1 MRNFLPVPFVEW
13 FFRGRW
19 SETRWG
25 FTIRSACRWGLHMGR
40 EIRRGLGIGSNRR
53 WGLAAVLAGCVLLAG
68 QGPAWIGQSS
78 CSSPQA
84 DPWTPSAWA
93 GDKEDEQITI
103 SSPSGDSDHSG
114 PLAAELARLVE
125 ADWIEQDRLFA
136 RTGGQIAQLYPQPG
150 KSVRLAEETM
160 RNVWAALFPRQAG
173 DSGQS
178 GPKPLEE
185 FSLDHIRYVL
195 ERAEGLCDRLQ
206 GQGGS
211 QERDRHRRRLE
222 ELRARLIPME
232 AVRKSQP
239 LMPSTAERRALYLEA
254 RRMLRELA
262 WTHPL
267 LRKIDKL
274 LFIKRHDP
282 AGVFHMCDQ
291 FYGCNAVP
299 GGGLFVL
306 LDPFGPSP
314 RLKNLLEHSLVEN
327 GRLQGQKLQGGS
339 FLSPEV
345 SYDGQTILFAYSQ
358 ASAYQT
364 TKGRE
369 CYLWGPEISYHIFR
383 CNADGSGLR
392 QLTDGPEDDFD
403 PCFLP
408 NGRIVFVSTR
418 RGGYLRCGRH
428 CPVYTLFSM
437 KPDGSD
443 IVPLSFHETHEW
455 QPSVTHDGMIVY
467 TRWDYVDRD
476 TNVAHHI
483 WLCFPDGRDPRSYHG
498 NYPVRREGRPW
509 MEMDI
514 RAVPGSHKFV
524 AVTGAHHGHAFGSL
538 VLVDQRREDDG
549 LMSQLE
555 RLTPEVPFPEAEA
568 RPIRPAMVYGTP
580 WPLSEEDYLCVYDP
594 AAKNRGIYWIDRY
607 GNKELIYRDPAISCA
622 SPMPLAARPC
632 APVIPDQ
639 TRQSVRSTDSG
650 GEHRSVSM
658 ASSTLPSQ
666 AAQRACPSEAVE
678 KRSVSGASFCQRS
691 PEALGSGQRSG
702 ISAEGQAN
710 SAKEDSAGA
719 MAEVAV
725 MNMYDSD
732 FAWPED
738 VKIRALR
745 VIQVLPKSTPPPN
758 VPRIGVAN
766 QTNARM
772 VLGTVP
778 VEEDGSAY
786 FLVPHSAPIYFQAL
800 DEQGLAIQ
808 SMRSATYLHP
818 GERLV
823 CQGCHEP
830 KHRAPSLRKPPLAL
844 QRPPSVLQPEPDGAK
859 PFNYVRLVQPVL
871 DRHCAGCHQAKK
883 ALDLS
888 GSLDRNGFT
897 RSYNNLAGRYGFY
910 YHVSNGS
917 MADPQHGGSRSRA
930 GQFGARASALW
941 PYLQQTHYGVKLSA
955 EEMRRI
961 TLWLDCNSEFLGAYE
976 EPGLQAQGKP
986 VWPSLR

>member
-1 MRNFLPVPFVEW
+1 MGSYHVQQKPMGLP
-13 FFRGRW
+13 
-19 SETRWG
+19 
-25 FTIRSACRWGLHMGR
+25 MGGA
-40 EIRRGLGIGSNRR
+40 IQGGHVMGSKSR
-53 WGLAAVLAGCVLLAG
+53 WGLAAVLAGCLLLAWG
-68 QGPAWIGQSS
+68 RPFWRGLLPGSSHQADLWTSPAWATS
-78 CSSPQA
+78 
-84 DPWTPSAWA
+84 
-93 GDKEDEQITI
+93 KEDEQVTI
-103 SSPSGDSDHSG
+103 SFPSGDSDQ
-114 PLAAELARLVE
+114 PDPMAAELARLVE
-125 ADWIEQDRLFA
+125 ADWIAQDRLFA
-136 RTGGQIAQLYPQPG
+136 RTGGRIAQLYPHPG
-150 KSVRLAEETM
+150 KPFVLSEETM
-160 RNVWAALFPRQAG
+160 REVWAALFP
-173 DSGQS
+173 GQQGGWGLS

-185 FSLDHIRYVL
+185 FSLDHIRYIL
-195 ERAEGLCDRLQ
+195 ERAEGLWNRLQ
-206 GQGGS
+206 GQVRS
-211 QERDRHRRRLE
+211 EELQRHRRRLE
-222 ELRARLIPME
+222 ELRARLVKME
-232 AVRKSQP
+232 AIQKSQP
-239 LMPSTAERRALYLEA
+239 PMPSVDERRAFYLQA
-254 RRMLRELA
+254 RHMLRQLA
-262 WTHPL
+262 WTNPL
-267 LRKIDKL
+267 LTKIDKL
-274 LFIKRHDP
+274 LFIKRHDS

-306 LDPFGPSP
+306 EEPFGPSP
-314 RLKNLLEHSLVEN
+314 RLKNLLEHRPVEN

-345 SYDGQTILFAYSQ
+345 SYDGQTILFAYSE
-358 ASAYQT
+358 AAAYQT
-364 TKGRE
+364 MQGRE

-383 CNADGSGLR
+383 CHADGSGLR

-408 NGRIVFVSTR
+408 NGRIVFVSMR

-437 KPDGSD
+437 NPDGSD
-443 IVPLSFHETHEW
+443 IVCLSFHETHEW

-524 AVTGAHHGHAFGSL
+524 AVAAAHHGHAFGSL
-538 VLVDQRREDDG
+538 VLLDLRREDDG
-549 LMSQLE
+549 LMSQVE

-568 RPIRPAMVYGTP
+568 RPIRPAMIYGTP

-607 GNKELIYRDPAISCA
+607 GNKELIYRDPTISCA

-632 APVIPDQ
+632 PPVIPDQ
-639 TRQSVRSTDSG
+639 TRRTAPSADSRD
-650 GEHRSVSM
+650 ENRSVSK
-658 ASSTLPSQ
+658 ASSFLPTQ
-666 AAQRACPSEAVE
+666 AADGGSPVEAEE
-678 KRSVSGASFCQRS
+678 KRAVSGASSCPPS
-691 PEALGSGQRSG
+691 SEALGSGQRSRLLM
-702 ISAEGQAN
+702 EGQA
-710 SAKEDSAGA
+710 SRQKEDSDQTL
-719 MAEVAV
+719 AEVVV
-725 MNMYDSD
+725 MNIYDSD
-732 FAWPED
+732 FAWPQG
-738 VKIRALR
+738 VKIQAIR
-745 VIQVLPKSTPPPN
+745 VIQLLPKSTPPPN

-786 FLVPHSAPIYFQAL
+786 FLAPHSAPMYFQAL
-800 DEQGLAIQ
+800 DEQGMAVQ

-823 CQGCHEP
+823 CQGCHAP

-844 QRPPSVLQPEPDGAK
+844 QRPPSMLQPEPEGSK

-871 DRHCAGCHQAKK
+871 DRHCVGCHQEKK
-883 ALDLS
+883 ALDLR
-888 GSLDRNGFT
+888 GTLAQNGFT
-897 RSYNNLAGRYGFY
+897 RSYNHLAGRYGFY

-917 MADPQHGGSRSRA
+917 IADPRHGGSRSRA

-941 PYLQQTHYGVKLSA
+941 PYLQETHYGVKLSD

-976 EPGLQAQGKP
+976 EPGLQARGIP